1 MSDLKIRKK
10 IRNTRLFSDS
20 QKIDLLVNLEEASLE
35 DKKKLES
42 GIDMFDREYKISM
55 EKHAQQVRSLLGH
68 AVKDMTPLEKK
79 KHQDALD
86 EIDFGLAL
94 LAA

>member
-1 MSDLKIRKK
+1 MYTLAIQRTVPLEERSTMSDLKIRKK

-55 EKHAQQVRSLLGH
+55 E
-68 AVKDMTPLEKK
+68 
-79 KHQDALD
+79 
-86 EIDFGLAL
+86 
-94 LAA
+94 